1 MSEHVHEVAIV
12 GSGFSGLAMA
22 KQLKDAGIEDFVILE
37 RARDVGGTWR
47 DNSYPGCACDVPSH
61 LYSFSFEL
69 NPDWSSTFSPQEEI
83 QAYIRRTAEKHG
95 LTPHVRYGHELEEAR
110 WDDEA
115 QCWRL
120 RTGGGDMSARSLVG
134 AQGALS
140 EPKIPQL
147 PGLDRFQG
155 RSFHSATW
163 DHDHDLS
170 GERVAVIGT
179 GASAIQFVPQ
189 IQPDV
194 DKLHLFQRTPPWI
207 MPRPDRPLT
216 RFERVLYKRIPATQ
230 RLMREAIYWGRELYA
245 IPMLRAALARVIK
258 PLALRHLR
266 KQVADPELRAKL
278 TPDYQPGCKRILVS
292 NDYLPS
298 LTQPNVE
305 VVCDGVAEIRENSI
319 VDSNGV
325 EREVDTIIFG
335 TGFQVTEFPVGHR
348 VLDRHGR
355 SLADY
360 WDGSPEAHRGTT
372 IAGFP
377 NLFFLLGP
385 NTGLGHTSALVMI
398 EAQAAYATKIIER
411 LRAGD
416 VAAIEP
422 RAEAQVE
429 YNADIQSRLQ
439 GTVWNAGG
447 CASWYLDRNG
457 RNSTIWPDFT
467 FRFRRELRELDESEY
482 VLTPVR
488 EPAPVEVAA

>member
-37 RARDVGGTWR
+37 RAREVGGTWR

-83 QAYIRRTAEKHG
+83 QAYIRRAADKHG
-95 LTPHVRYGHELEEAR
+95 LTPHVLYGHELEEAR
-110 WDDEA
+110 WDDEG

-120 RTGGGDMSARSLVG
+120 RTAGGDMSARSLVG

-140 EPKIPQL
+140 EPKIPGL
-147 PGLDRFQG
+147 PGLDKFKG

-163 DHDHDLS
+163 DHDHDLT
-170 GERVAVIGT
+170 GKRVAVIGT

-194 DKLHLFQRTPPWI
+194 GKLHLFQRTPPWI

-216 RFERVLYKRIPATQ
+216 RFEHILYKRVPAAQ

-245 IPMLRAALARVIK
+245 IPMLRATLARVIK

-278 TPDYQPGCKRILVS
+278 TPDYEPGCKRILVS
-292 NDYLPS
+292 DDYLPS

-319 VDSNGV
+319 VDTNGV

-335 TGFQVTEFPVGHR
+335 TGFQVTEFPIGHR
-348 VLDRHGR
+348 VLGR
-355 SLADY
+355 NGDSLADY

-372 IAGFP
+372 VAGFP

-411 LRAGD
+411 LHAGD
-416 VAAIEP
+416 IASIEP
-422 RAEAQVE
+422 RADAQLE
-429 YNADIQSRLQ
+429 YNADLQSRLQ

-467 FRFRRELRELDESEY
+467 FRFRREMRDLDESEY